1 MKHFIHEHVIPSIK
15 ILLFLT
21 LLIGIIYPLF
31 IRGIAVVLFKDQS
44 EGSLIKNKEGKFVGS
59 KLIGQNFSSLKY
71 FHPRISYAG
80 AYGYDGCDSNG
91 SSLGPSSKILLNV
104 ISTECEKYRKLNGLG
119 QSIPIPADAVTSSAS
134 GLDPHISTENAR
146 LQCDRIAKERNVT
159 KEEIFRIVENYSH
172 SSWISGFS
180 HVNVLE
186 LNIALD
192 EQFSNNS
199 TIGIQPKN

>member
-1 MKHFIHEHVIPSIK
+1 MKNFIHEHVLPSIK

-31 IRGIAVVLFKDQS
+31 IRGIAIVLFKDQS
-44 EGSLIKNKEGKFVGS
+44 EGSLIKNKEGTYIGS

-104 ISTECEKYRKLNGLG
+104 ISTECEKYRKLNGLA

-146 LQCDRIAKERNVT
+146 IQSDRIAKERNVT
-159 KEEIFRIVENYSH
+159 KEEVLKIVENFSH
-172 SSWISGFS
+172 NSWLAGFN

-192 EQFSNNS
+192 ERFSNKS
-199 TIGIQPKN
+199 KEEIQPKN